1 MNLNTNFTPRLRHAL
16 ENAPRLA
23 GELGHRYIGSE
34 HLLLA
39 LAEEEDALA
48 ARFLEAH
55 GVHAEKLREG
65 IAEFAGTAPKT
76 HLSPSDLT
84 PKARQMIED
93 AAKAAQSGESVGS
106 DALLLAILSEREGS
120 AVRLLGAL
128 GVDSGALCKEITGF
142 QTAKTESRT
151 PTSALASLPRLAKFG
166 RDLTAL
172 AKEGRL
178 DPLVGREEETAR
190 VISILARRTK
200 NNPCLIGAPG
210 VGKTAI
216 AEGLA
221 QRIARGTVPR
231 ELRSAVLVSLDLSSM
246 IAGAKYRG
254 EFEERLR
261 AVLDEVRANKNVILF
276 IDEIH
281 MIVGAG
287 AAEGAVDAAN
297 ILKPALSR
305 GEIRIFGATTPKE
318 YRTSIEKDAAL
329 SRRFA
334 SVFVKEPSKSEAL
347 AVLRGL
353 KPRYEAH
360 HALRFTEEALIAAVS
375 LSARYLPERFLPDKA
390 IDLLDEAAAEKRV
403 KAGAASLS
411 VTTREGDP
419 DGVSVAY
426 DEAEITA
433 DDVARILYKQTGI
446 PVERLTEDE
455 GARMEALEAALKQ
468 KVIGQEE
475 AASTLCRALLRRRTG
490 LGSPDRPLGSFL
502 FLGKTG
508 VGKTAMC
515 VALAEHLFGEKEGL
529 LRFDMSEYME
539 KHSVS
544 RLIGSPPGY
553 VGYGEGG
560 LLTEGIR
567 RRPYSVVL
575 FDEIEKAH
583 PDICHLLL
591 QVLEEGRLTDS
602 EGHACDF
609 RNAVIVFTSNI
620 GAVGET
626 RISGFAETGAVHT
639 DDGALRAAFRPEFL
653 GRLDEII
660 RFRPLDGETL
670 SHIAMGMLK
679 ELSSRAAA
687 SGLSL
692 AFTEEVAKRLARI
705 AEKQGDGAR
714 GVRRAVSHHIEDG
727 LAAALLD
734 GRLEKGRR
742 TRVSLDDGGLSFE
755 AMET

>member
-16 ENAPRLA
+16 ESAPRLA
-23 GELGHRYIGSE
+23 GELGHKYIGSE

-39 LAEEEDALA
+39 LAEEEDSLA
-48 ARFLEAH
+48 SRFLESH
-55 GVHAEKLREG
+55 GIHAERLREG
-65 IAEFAGTAPKT
+65 IAEFTGSAAPT

-84 PKARQMIED
+84 PRARQMIES
-93 AAKAAQSGESVGS
+93 AAKAAEAGESVGS
-106 DALLLAILSEREGS
+106 DALLLAVLSEREGS

-128 GVDSGALCKEITGF
+128 GVDSGALCREIGSF
-142 QTAKTESRT
+142 QEAKAEARAPS
-151 PTSALASLPRLAKFG
+151 SVLASLPRLAKFG
-166 RDLTAL
+166 RDLTA
-172 AKEGRL
+172 AAREGRL

-221 QRIARGTVPR
+221 QRIVRGTVPR
-231 ELRSAVLVSLDLSSM
+231 ELRTAVLVSLDLSSM

-276 IDEIH
+276 IDELH

-305 GEIRIFGATTPKE
+305 GEIRIFGATTPRE
-318 YRTSIEKDAAL
+318 YHTSIEKDAAL

-334 SVFVKEPSKSEAL
+334 SVFVREPTRSEAL

-360 HALRFTEEALIAAVS
+360 HALRFREDALVAAVA
-375 LSARYLPERFLPDKA
+375 LSVRYLPERFLPDKA

-403 KAGAASLS
+403 KTGVASLS

-419 DGVSVAY
+419 DSVSRAN
-426 DEAEITA
+426 DEGEITA
-433 DDVARILYKQTGI
+433 DDVASILYKQTGI

-455 GARMEALEAALKQ
+455 GKRIEALETALKE
-468 KVIGQEE
+468 KVIGQDE
-475 AASTLCRALLRRRTG
+475 AATTLCRALMRRRTG

-515 VALAEHLFGEKEGL
+515 LALAEHLFGETEGL

-602 EGHACDF
+602 EGHTCDF

-620 GAVGET
+620 GATGEAH
-626 RISGFAETGAVHT
+626 ISGFSAAKETRT

-653 GRLDEII
+653 SRLDEII
-660 RFRPLDGETL
+660 RFRPLDAETL
-670 SHIAMGMLK
+670 TRIAANMLK
-679 ELSSRAAA
+679 ELSSRAAE

-692 AFTEEVAKRLARI
+692 AFSEETALHLARI
-705 AEKQGDGAR
+705 AVEGDDGAR
-714 GVRRAVSHHIEDG
+714 GVRRAVGHYIENG

-734 GRLEKGRR
+734 GRLEKGKH
-742 TRVSLDDGGLSFE
+742 TRVSLDNGVLSFE
-755 AMET
+755 EERA

>member
-16 ENAPRLA
+16 DAAPKIA
-23 GELGHRYIGSE
+23 GELGHKYIGSE

-39 LAEEEDALA
+39 LAWEEESLA
-48 ARFLEAH
+48 ARFLEGH
-55 GVHAEKLREG
+55 GIYAERLREA
-65 IAEFAGTAPKT
+65 IAEMSGTAQKT

-84 PKARQMIED
+84 PRARQMIEG
-93 AAKAAQSGESVGS
+93 AVKSAEGGERVGS
-106 DALLLAILSEREGS
+106 DALLYAILSEREGS
-120 AVRLLGAL
+120 GARLLGAL
-128 GVDSGALCKEITGF
+128 GVDCGALCREIHTF
-142 QTAKTESRT
+142 HEAKAESKT
-151 PTSALASLPRLAKFG
+151 PANALASLPKLAKYG

-172 AKEGRL
+172 AKAGAL
-178 DPLVGREEETAR
+178 DPLVGRDDETAR
-190 VISILARRTK
+190 VISILARRQK
-200 NNPCLIGAPG
+200 NNPCLIGEPG

-221 QRIARGTVPR
+221 QRIAKGTVPK
-231 ELRSAVLVSLDLSSM
+231 ELRACSLVSLDLSSM

-261 AVLDEVRANKNVILF
+261 AVLDEVRANKSIILF
-276 IDEIH
+276 IDELH

-318 YRTSIEKDAAL
+318 YHASIEKDAAL

-334 SVFVKEPSKSEAL
+334 SVFVKEPTESEAL

-360 HALRFTEEALIAAVS
+360 HALRFTEEALVAAVS
-375 LSARYLPERFLPDKA
+375 LSVRYLPEKHLPDKA

-403 KAGAASLS
+403 RTGVASLS
-411 VTTREGDP
+411 LTTRAGDAS
-419 DGVSVAY
+419 DLSVAS
-426 DEAEITA
+426 DEGEITA
-433 DDVARILYKQTGI
+433 DDIASILYKQTGI

-455 GARMEALEAALKQ
+455 GARMEALEAALKE
-468 KVIGQEE
+468 KVIGQDD
-475 AASTLCRALLRRRTG
+475 AAAALCRALLRRRTG

-515 VALAEHLFGEKEGL
+515 LALAEHLFGEKEGL

-591 QVLEEGRLTDS
+591 QVLEDGRLTDS
-602 EGHACDF
+602 EGHTCDF

-620 GAVGET
+620 GAMGDT
-626 RISGFAETGAVHT
+626 RISGFSEAKEMHT

-660 RFRPLDGETL
+660 RFCALDRKTMER
-670 SHIAMGMLK
+670 IADGMLK
-679 ELSSRAAA
+679 ELSSRAA
-687 SGLSL
+687 SCGLAIS
-692 AFTEEVAKRLARI
+692 FTEEVASYI
-705 AEKQGDGAR
+705 AKSAIKAGDGAR
-714 GVRRAVSHHIEDG
+714 SVRRAISRYIEDG
-727 LAAALLD
+727 LASSLLD
-734 GRLEKGRR
+734 GRLEKGFR
-742 TRVSLDDGGLSFE
+742 TRVSVIDGTLAFE
-755 AMET
+755 KEE